1 MMRFIS
7 NYQQHQH
14 QCHRHQWLS
23 CLLLCFVILTTVT
36 IARNAIAQAQEPVR
50 SSVKTTDI
58 HRAGS
63 VEDTSDGAKG
73 STDNKD
79 AKAVTGNKPPQSSI
93 TISTLT
99 LKDPKRAGDPEAPQQ
114 QIQLIQIKGS
124 ISRTLLAKLKQHTLP
139 EGIDPIPAGLIVMI
153 DSKGGDGMA
162 AIDIGRILRKA
173 KAHIFVTGECS
184 SACILVLSGGV
195 VRGAPTFSV
204 GIHQARITLSNNS
217 GVIAKEVDAQS
228 SAVAK
233 SLLEQFDRSAQV
245 YFADMGI
252 PADLFI
258 AMQSYPA
265 KRLHRLSSQE
275 ITLYGLNGIED
286 DYLMERA
293 AFYEGQ
299 PGRWPKDKDEFLR
312 RTMKVSTECV
322 PYDAR
327 PVEFVRCYRRTLQDM
342 Y

>member
-1 MMRFIS
+1 M
-7 NYQQHQH
+7 
-14 QCHRHQWLS
+14 
-23 CLLLCFVILTTVT
+23 TTAV
-36 IARNAIAQAQEPVR
+36 AKNAMAQAQDPVR
-50 SSVKTTDI
+50 PSVKPTETP
-58 HRAGS
+58 RGANTA
-63 VEDTSDGAKG
+63 DTSDTAKG
-73 STDNKD
+73 IAPTKS
-79 AKAVTGNKPPQSSI
+79 PQSSI

-114 QIQLIQIKGS
+114 QIQLIQFKGS
-124 ISRTLLAKLKQHTLP
+124 ISRTLLAKLRQHTLP
-139 EGIDPIPAGLIVMI
+139 EDTDPIPAGLIVML

-162 AIDIGRILRKA
+162 AIEIGRILRKA
-173 KAHIFVTGECS
+173 KAHVFVTGECS

-217 GVIAKEVDAQS
+217 GVISKEVDAQT

-233 SLLEQFDRSAQV
+233 SLLEQFDRSAQA

-286 DYLMERA
+286 EYLMQRT
-293 AFYEGQ
+293 AFYEAQ

-322 PYDAR
+322 PYDAK

>member
-1 MMRFIS
+1 MSAQPMLIFQSRLF
-7 NYQQHQH
+7 
-14 QCHRHQWLS
+14 
-23 CLLLCFVILTTVT
+23 LLLCFVMSMSE
-36 IARNAIAQAQEPVR
+36 AIAQEQGA
-50 SSVKTTDI
+50 SI
-58 HRAGS
+58 AGAGS
-63 VEDTSDGAKG
+63 AIKIDIPAGASPSHAQKNQDTQNNQNHQKTDGDTKEV
-73 STDNKD
+73 K
-79 AKAVTGNKPPQSSI
+79 KPKSSI
-93 TISTLT
+93 TISTLK
-99 LKDPKRAGDPEAPQQ
+99 LVDSKKPADPNVMPREIKVV
-114 QIQLIQIKGS
+114 QITGS
-124 ISRTLLAKLKQHTLP
+124 ISRTLLAKIKQQPLASDL
-139 EGIDPIPAGLIVMI
+139 DPIPAGVIVML

-162 AIDIGRILRKA
+162 AIEIGRLLRVA
-173 KAHIFVTGECS
+173 KAHVFVTGECS
-184 SACILVLSGGV
+184 SACIFVLSGGV

-217 GVIAKEVDAQS
+217 GVISKEVDS
-228 SAVAK
+228 NSNPIAK
-233 SLLEQFDRSAQV
+233 SLLEQYERDATR

-286 DYLMERA
+286 AYLMQRSQ
-293 AFYEGQ
+293 FYEEQ

-322 PYDAR
+322 SFDKN
-327 PVEFVRCYRRTLQDM
+327 PVDFVKCYRRTLQDM

>member
-1 MMRFIS
+1 MMMAA
-7 NYQQHQH
+7 
-14 QCHRHQWLS
+14 
-23 CLLLCFVILTTVT
+23 
-36 IARNAIAQAQEPVR
+36 IAKNAMAQAQDPVR
-50 SSVKTTDI
+50 PSIKPTEIPQAANT
-58 HRAGS
+58 A
-63 VEDTSDGAKG
+63 DTSDAAK
-73 STDNKD
+73 
-79 AKAVTGNKPPQSSI
+79 GNKPPQASI

-114 QIQLIQIKGS
+114 QIQLIQFKGS
-124 ISRTLLAKLKQHTLP
+124 ISRTLLAKLRQHTLP
-139 EGIDPIPAGLIVMI
+139 EGADPIPAGLIVML

-162 AIDIGRILRKA
+162 AIEIGRILRKA
-173 KAHIFVTGECS
+173 KAHVFVTGECS

-217 GVIAKEVDAQS
+217 GVISKEVDVQT

-233 SLLEQFDRSAQV
+233 SLLEQFDRSART

-286 DYLMERA
+286 EYLMERT
-293 AFYEGQ
+293 AFYETQ

-322 PYDAR
+322 PYDAK

>member
-1 MMRFIS
+1 M
-7 NYQQHQH
+7 
-14 QCHRHQWLS
+14 
-23 CLLLCFVILTTVT
+23 TTVV
-36 IARNAIAQAQEPVR
+36 ARNAMAQAQEPFR
-50 SSVKTTDI
+50 SSVKTTEIPRGASAVD
-58 HRAGS
+58 A
-63 VEDTSDGAKG
+63 SDA
-73 STDNKD
+73 
-79 AKAVTGNKPPQSSI
+79 AKAIAPTKAPQSSI

-139 EGIDPIPAGLIVMI
+139 EGMDPIPAGLIVML
-153 DSKGGDGMA
+153 DSKGGDGIA
-162 AIDIGRILRKA
+162 AIEIGRILRNA
-173 KAHIFVTGECS
+173 KANIFVTGECS
-184 SACILVLSGGV
+184 SACIFVLSGGV
-195 VRGAPTFSV
+195 VRGAPTFIV
-204 GIHQARITLSNNS
+204 GIHQACITLSNNS
-217 GVIAKEVDAQS
+217 GVISKEVDAQS
-228 SAVAK
+228 NAVAK
-233 SLLEQFDRSAQV
+233 SLLEQFDRSARV
-245 YFADMGI
+245 YFADIGI

-293 AFYEGQ
+293 AFYEAQ

-312 RTMKVSTECV
+312 RTMKVSTECL
-322 PYDAR
+322 PYDAK